1 LKTKKLSEM
10 KYKTRY
16 DLSHINSID
25 ALRREQLVVK
35 ERIKD
40 RENELRLKMY
50 EIPAELAAAGANSFI
65 PKILRG
71 KITNAALNGGKKI
84 INSFFVPGETQPQNL
99 LTHTIKNP
107 SGVFSLI
114 KKGIGLFRGK
124 K

>member
-1 LKTKKLSEM
+1 M
-10 KYKTRY
+10 KYKTTY
-16 DLSHINSID
+16 DLSHITSVN
-25 ALRREQLVVK
+25 ALKREQLMVK

-40 RENELRLKMY
+40 REQELRLKMY

-65 PKILRG
+65 PKLLRG
-71 KITNAALNGGKKI
+71 RITNAALNGGKKL
-84 INSFFVPGETQPQNL
+84 INNFFVPSDSKQQNL

-114 KKGIGLFRGK
+114 KKGIGLLSRK